1 MDGSLVM
8 LWWCTPNS
16 VHLNQKIHP
25 SFGSQSQIIWMFFLE
40 AEPCWPFRDRYWQ
53 FIFSAMMKREYLT
66 STWNMYGKRGCQ
78 IPHRCWLKISQTLPL
93 AGMLHFNLLQITD
106 HAVWRFSLLPIKG
119 LWWIML
125 LPSHNFLGSLA
136 DNIYLIKI
144 STLATRHNFSQFPTS
159 TKCFRCSSPSA
170 C

>member
-1 MDGSLVM
+1 VDGSLVM
-8 LWWCTPNS
+8 FWWCTPNS

-40 AEPCWPFRDRYWQ
+40 ADLVDPSEIVIDNSSFQRWWSENTWQ
-53 FIFSAMMKREYLT
+53 VPKICME
-66 STWNMYGKRGCQ
+66 KRGCQ
-78 IPHRCWLKISQTLPL
+78 IPHRCLLKISQTLPL
-93 AGMLHFNLLQITD
+93 AGMLHFNVLQITD

-136 DNIYLIKI
+136 DNTYLIKI

>member
-1 MDGSLVM
+1 MYSKLGTFEPKNPSLFWV
-8 LWWCTPNS
+8 TIPN
-16 VHLNQKIHP
+16 HLNVLP
-25 SFGSQSQIIWMFFLE
+25 RSW
-40 AEPCWPFRDRYWQ
+40 PCWPFRDRYWQ

-93 AGMLHFNLLQITD
+93 AGMLHFNVLQIMH

-136 DNIYLIKI
+136 DNIYLIEI